1 MTSAPLNPSANPAR
15 RTVMAAA
22 GAAGLAA
29 ALTACGSSDDS
40 SSTTT
45 TNSNAAGGSTTQ
57 DINGSAG
64 GGPPPAA
71 GGPPPPDPTGS
82 AGGATA
88 AAGGTALAKTTDI
101 PEGGGTIY
109 TDQAVVVTQPTSGT
123 YKAFSTKCPHAGCAV
138 TSIANG
144 EIVCPC
150 HGSKFAIA
158 DGSVKQ
164 GPATTG
170 LTAANITVAGDQI
183 SLA

>member
-1 MTSAPLNPSANPAR
+1 MTSAPLNPSASPAR
-15 RTVMAAA
+15 RTVMVAA

-29 ALTACGSSDDS
+29 ALTACGSSDDGSS

-45 TNSNAAGGSTTQ
+45 NGNAGGGSTTQ
-57 DINGSAG
+57 DSNGSAG
-64 GGPPPAA
+64 G
-71 GGPPPPDPTGS
+71 S
-82 AGGATA
+82 TA
-88 AAGGTALAKTTDI
+88 AAGGSALAKTTDI

-109 TDQAVVVTQPTSGT
+109 KDQAVVVTQPTSGT

-170 LTAANITVAGDQI
+170 LTAANITVSGDQI

>member
-1 MTSAPLNPSANPAR
+1 MTSAPLNPSAGPAR

-22 GAAGLAA
+22 GATGLAA
-29 ALTACGSSDDS
+29 ALTACGSSDDG

-45 TNSNAAGGSTTQ
+45 TTNNNAAGGSTTQ
-57 DINGSAG
+57 DSNGSAG
-64 GGPPPAA
+64 G
-71 GGPPPPDPTGS
+71 S
-82 AGGATA
+82 TA

-109 TDQAVVVTQPTSGT
+109 KDQSVVVTQPTSGT

-138 TSIANG
+138 SSIADG

-170 LTAANITVAGDQI
+170 LTAANITVSGDQI

>member
-1 MTSAPLNPSANPAR
+1 MTSAPLTPSAGPGR

-29 ALTACGSSDDS
+29 ALTACGSSDDGS

-45 TNSNAAGGSTTQ
+45 TNNNAGGSTTQ
-57 DINGSAG
+57 DSNGSAG
-64 GGPPPAA
+64 G
-71 GGPPPPDPTGS
+71 S
-82 AGGATA
+82 TA

-109 TDQAVVVTQPTSGT
+109 KDQSVVVTQPTSGT

-170 LTAANITVAGDQI
+170 LTAANITVSGDQI

>member
-1 MTSAPLNPSANPAR
+1 MTSAPLNPSASPAR
-15 RTVMAAA
+15 RTVMVAA

-29 ALTACGSSDDS
+29 ALTACGSPDDDS
-40 SSTTT
+40 SGTTT
-45 TNSNAAGGSTTQ
+45 TNGNAGGGSTTQ
-57 DINGSAG
+57 NSNGS
-64 GGPPPAA
+64 
-71 GGPPPPDPTGS
+71 
-82 AGGATA
+82 
-88 AAGGTALAKTTDI
+88 AGGTALAKTTDI

-109 TDQAVVVTQPTSGT
+109 KDQAVVVTQPASGT
-123 YKAFSTKCPHAGCAV
+123 FKAFSTKCPHAGCAV

-170 LTAANITVAGDQI
+170 LTAADITVSGDQI

>member
-1 MTSAPLNPSANPAR
+1 MTSAPLNPSAGPGR

-45 TNSNAAGGSTTQ
+45 NNNAGGSTTQ
-57 DINGSAG
+57 DSNGSAG
-64 GGPPPAA
+64 G
-71 GGPPPPDPTGS
+71 S
-82 AGGATA
+82 TA

-109 TDQAVVVTQPTSGT
+109 KDQAVVVTQPTSGT

-138 TSIANG
+138 TSIASG

-170 LTAANITVAGDQI
+170 LTAANITVSGDQI
-183 SLA
+183 TLA

>member
-29 ALTACGSSDDS
+29 ALTACGSSNDDS

-45 TNSNAAGGSTTQ
+45 TNGTTGGGSTTQ
-57 DINGSAG
+57 DSNGSAG
-64 GGPPPAA
+64 G
-71 GGPPPPDPTGS
+71 S
-82 AGGATA
+82 TA

-109 TDQAVVVTQPTSGT
+109 KDQAVVVTQPTSGT

-138 TSIANG
+138 ASIADG

-170 LTAANITVAGDQI
+170 LTAANITVSGDQI

>member
-57 DINGSAG
+57 DSNGSAG
-64 GGPPPAA
+64 G
-71 GGPPPPDPTGS
+71 S
-82 AGGATA
+82 TA

-109 TDQAVVVTQPTSGT
+109 KDQSVVVTQPTSGT

>member
-1 MTSAPLNPSANPAR
+1 MTSAPLNPSAGPAR

-57 DINGSAG
+57 DSNGSAG
-64 GGPPPAA
+64 G
-71 GGPPPPDPTGS
+71 S
-82 AGGATA
+82 TA

-109 TDQAVVVTQPTSGT
+109 KDQAVVVTQPTSGT

>member
-40 SSTTT
+40 SGTAT
-45 TNSNAAGGSTTQ
+45 TNSNAGAGSTTQ
-57 DINGSAG
+57 DSNGSAG
-64 GGPPPAA
+64 G
-71 GGPPPPDPTGS
+71 S
-82 AGGATA
+82 SA

-109 TDQAVVVTQPTSGT
+109 KDKAVVVTQPTAGT

-138 TSIANG
+138 SSIANG

-170 LTAANITVAGDQI
+170 LTAANITVSGDQI

>member
-15 RTVMAAA
+15 RTVMVAA

-29 ALTACGSSDDS
+29 ALTACGSSDDDS

-45 TNSNAAGGSTTQ
+45 TNGNAGGGSTTQ
-57 DINGSAG
+57 NSNGS
-64 GGPPPAA
+64 
-71 GGPPPPDPTGS
+71 
-82 AGGATA
+82 
-88 AAGGTALAKTTDI
+88 AGGTALAKTTDI

-109 TDQAVVVTQPTSGT
+109 KDQAVVVTQPTSGT
-123 YKAFSTKCPHAGCAV
+123 FKAFSTKCPHAGCAV

-170 LTAANITVAGDQI
+170 LTAADITVSGDQI

>member
-1 MTSAPLNPSANPAR
+1 MTSAPLNPSATPAR
-15 RTVMAAA
+15 RAIMAAA

-40 SSTTT
+40 SGTTT
-45 TNSNAAGGSTTQ
+45 TNSNTGAGSTTQ
-57 DINGSAG
+57 DSNGSTG
-64 GGPPPAA
+64 G
-71 GGPPPPDPTGS
+71 S
-82 AGGATA
+82 SA

-109 TDQAVVVTQPTSGT
+109 KDQAVVVTQPASGT

-170 LTAANITVAGDQI
+170 LTAANITVSGDQI

>member
-1 MTSAPLNPSANPAR
+1 MTSAPLNPSAAPGR

-29 ALTACGSSDDS
+29 ALTACGSSDD
-40 SSTTT
+40 
-45 TNSNAAGGSTTQ
+45 NSGSTTNNTGAGATNQ
-57 DINGSAG
+57 DSNGTG
-64 GGPPPAA
+64 GGAT
-71 GGPPPPDPTGS
+71 DTS
-82 AGGATA
+82 TA

-109 TDQAVVVTQPTSGT
+109 KDKAVVVTQPTSGT

-138 TSIANG
+138 SSVANG

>member
-1 MTSAPLNPSANPAR
+1 MTSAPLNPSAGPAR
-15 RTVMAAA
+15 RTVVAAA

-29 ALTACGSSDDS
+29 ALTACGSSDDGS

-45 TNSNAAGGSTTQ
+45 TNNGAGSTTQ
-57 DINGSAG
+57 DSNASG
-64 GGPPPAA
+64 GGAT
-71 GGPPPPDPTGS
+71 DTS
-82 AGGATA
+82 TA
-88 AAGGTALAKTTDI
+88 AAGGTALAKTSDI

-109 TDQAVVVTQPTSGT
+109 KDQAVVVTQPTSGT

-138 TSIANG
+138 SSIANG

-170 LTAANITVAGDQI
+170 LTAANITVSGDQI